1 LRGCDA
7 KQLSGSHI
15 SENEV
20 SFWELCN
27 FMTGFNPTA
36 KIFQIT
42 GEGIRESL
50 SATTQNRPT
59 SGVTG
64 R

>member
-1 LRGCDA
+1 MRSSCR
-7 KQLSGSHI
+7 GSHI

-50 SATTQNRPT
+50 SAATQNRPT
-59 SGVTG
+59 SY
-64 R
+64 